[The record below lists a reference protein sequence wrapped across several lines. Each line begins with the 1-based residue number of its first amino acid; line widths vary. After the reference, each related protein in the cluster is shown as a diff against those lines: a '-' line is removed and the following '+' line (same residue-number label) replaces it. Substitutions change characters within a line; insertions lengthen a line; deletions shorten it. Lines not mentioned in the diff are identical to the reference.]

1 MRAPREQ
8 PGNGHSTR
16 VRTTRFTVLAH
27 DLPYVVR
34 PLLSSFANSWCAPHP
49 AQETQNQPTA
59 KHGAR
64 RCAVC
69 PPMGGHRSS
78 RRERGRLGR
87 GWEMRVV
94 SGGGRRRRRT
104 HLKISFLIAA
114 RTESKSSR
122 VWVCVYRYVC
132 LCVGAAVWLCGC
144 VAVWLCGCVAVRLC
158 GCAAVWLCGCLAV
171 WLCCCVVVWL
181 CGCVVAVGAG
191 LGRMSLVVR
200 RFPLRAACHGCI

>member
-1 MRAPREQ
+1 
-8 PGNGHSTR
+8 
-16 VRTTRFTVLAH
+16 
-27 DLPYVVR
+27 
-34 PLLSSFANSWCAPHP
+34 
-49 AQETQNQPTA
+49 
-59 KHGAR
+59 
-64 RCAVC
+64 
-69 PPMGGHRSS
+69 
-78 RRERGRLGR
+78 
-87 GWEMRVV
+87 MRVV

-171 WLCCCVVVWL
+171 CLCCCVVVWL
-181 CGCVVAVGAG
+181 CGCVGFRVLVGCLPLKMVAVYICYKELSGVVW
-191 LGRMSLVVR
+191 GRRSSAR
-200 RFPLRAACHGCI
+200 PGTR